1 MEVRIQKNASGED
14 IRSALSGFGRFSSI
28 EIDEEKTTENKG
40 SVLIF
45 REVGFF
51 EGLRQLIFESKENL
65 EQKRK
70 NNRDY
75 LYNFSKERPEIQKL
89 LDSSILDNGH
99 WTVGELREKLKI
111 KTVLIKYEK
120 NEKFLKTPLVSDSK
134 VGVIDAK
141 ISRVKA
147 DSVISWRTPNVDN
160 SQDHGINYVKSENEH
175 SRKTISVEHEVNP
188 NDTQIRDA
196 YRSALSKATGQ
207 VVISPIVDSPVD
219 QIQQSHPEN
228 AKSSGIQ
235 DVYSDDSI
243 RILLEEIDNAVRDNK
258 NIRSVTIARGGGPDA
273 KFLPRVVGQRAIL
286 DEQKRRIVENQSTN
300 LPPMP
305 DSLKLIKRELAER
318 LFLNKA
324 AEPENVTFYATRLER
339 VTTCRAAPEML
350 TADVAFLDV
359 LSIAR
364 GAVELKKSGKGE
376 LARVWSL
383 SFDGRFASS
392 KEVADILSTTKT
404 KWKIGAFELPAC
416 ELPATQVIALQRD
429 RVPERGC
436 AKEKDFFMNHLTN
449 LQGQVVIEVGESSPM
464 REGLMQAL
472 EELSERPDG
481 LGFDCVLA
489 SKHDYALSIFK
500 KNLSEEEALKS
511 SINQPKVESNTTIEK
526 AVAPASDRGKFKPKG
541 NKLAP
546 RSGGVHFMNNPPL
559 DLIADRTIVPKSIA
573 LASGINALR
582 AEDMKEIGQLATGR
596 LISIPDEFIQS
607 PQSLKLDQIK
617 PTFLGILANCS
628 GSVVI
633 SPPYDQFDALTELCS
648 AVYQACEENSLLSVS
663 FAVTNKKVQDNLM
676 KAASTI
682 LISRLDERELD
693 IDGGDDDDLVSFP
706 LEWKSA

>member
-28 EIDEEKTTENKG
+28 EIEKEKDIDGKG
-40 SVLIF
+40 NVLIF

-51 EGLRQLIFESKENL
+51 KGLRQLIFESKENL

-75 LYNFSKERPEIQKL
+75 LNDFSKKRPEIQKL
-89 LDSSILDNGH
+89 LGSSILDKGYC
-99 WTVGELREKLKI
+99 TVGEIREKLKI

-120 NEKFLKTPLVSDSK
+120 NENLLKTPLVSDSK

-147 DSVISWRTPNVDN
+147 DSVIIWKTPNVDN
-160 SQDHGINYVKSENEH
+160 FQDRSINDVKSKNEN

-188 NDTQIRDA
+188 NDAQIRAA
-196 YRSALSKATGQ
+196 YQSALLKATGQ
-207 VVISPIVDSPVD
+207 VVISPIVDLPVD
-219 QIQQSHPEN
+219 QIQKSHPEN

-258 NIRSVTIARGGGPDA
+258 NIRSVTIARGGGPDE
-273 KFLPRVVGQRAIL
+273 KFLPRVVGQRVIL
-286 DEQKRRIVENQSTN
+286 DEKKRRDVENQSIN

-305 DSLKLIKRELAER
+305 DSLKLIKHELAER
-318 LFLNKA
+318 EFLNKA
-324 AEPENVTFYATRLER
+324 AEPENVTFHATRLER
-339 VTTCRAAPEML
+339 VKACQAKPERL

-364 GAVELKKSGKGE
+364 GAVELENSGMGE

-383 SFDGRFASS
+383 SFEGRFASS
-392 KEVADILSTTKT
+392 EEVTDILNATKT
-404 KWKIGAFELPAC
+404 TWKIGAFELPAC
-416 ELPATQVIALQRD
+416 ELPATQVIALERD
-429 RVPERGC
+429 MVPERGC
-436 AKEKDFFMNHLTN
+436 ANEKNFFMTYLEN
-449 LQGQVVIEVGESSPM
+449 LRGRVVIEVGEPSRM

-472 EELSERPDG
+472 EDLSRRPDG

-559 DLIADRTIVPKSIA
+559 DLIADRTIVPASIA

-582 AEDMKEIGQLATGR
+582 AEDMKEIGQFDTGR
-596 LISIPDEFIQS
+596 LISVPDEFTQS
-607 PQSLKLDQIK
+607 PQSLKLDQIE

-633 SPPYDQFDALTELCS
+633 SPPYDQVDALTELCS
-648 AVYQACEENSLLSVS
+648 AVYQACEENPLLSVS
-663 FAVTNKKVQDNLM
+663 FAVTDNKVQENLM
-676 KAASTI
+676 KAFSKI
-682 LISRLDERELD
+682 LINPIDGRELD
-693 IDGGDDDDLVSFP
+693 IDGGDENDLESLS

>member
-1 MEVRIQKNASGED
+1 MKVIIQKNTSSED
-14 IRSALSGFGRFSSI
+14 IRSALSAFGRFSSI
-28 EIDEEKTTENKG
+28 EIDEEKKPDGKEN
-40 SVLIF
+40 VLIF

-51 EGLRQLIFESKENL
+51 KELRQLIFESKENL

-75 LYNFSKERPEIQKL
+75 LTNFSKERPEIQKL
-89 LDSSILDNGH
+89 LGSSILDKGH
-99 WTVGELREKLKI
+99 WTAGELREKLKI

-120 NEKFLKTPLVSDSK
+120 NNNLLETPLVSESK
-134 VGVIDAK
+134 VGVIDAR
-141 ISRVKA
+141 ISKVKA
-147 DSVISWRTPNVDN
+147 DSVISWKTPNVDN
-160 SQDHGINYVKSENEH
+160 SQDRGIHGVKSENEN
-175 SRKTISVEHEVNP
+175 SRKTISVEHKVNP
-188 NDTQIRDA
+188 NDAQIRAA
-196 YRSALSKATGQ
+196 YQSALSKATGQ
-207 VVISPIVDSPVD
+207 VVISPIVDLPVD
-219 QIQQSHPEN
+219 QIQKSHPEN

-235 DVYSDDSI
+235 DEYSDDSI

-258 NIRSVTIARGGGPDA
+258 NIRSVTIARGGGPDE
-273 KFLPRVVGQRAIL
+273 KFLPRFVGQRAIL
-286 DEQKRRIVENQSTN
+286 DEKKRRDVENQSTN

-305 DSLKLIKRELAER
+305 DSLKLVKRELADR
-318 LFLNKA
+318 FLLNKA
-324 AEPENVTFYATRLER
+324 DELQNVTFHATRLER
-339 VTTCRAAPEML
+339 VKTCQAKPEML

-364 GAVELKKSGKGE
+364 GAVELKKSGMGE

-383 SFDGRFASS
+383 SFDKRFTSS
-392 KEVADILSTTKT
+392 QEVAGILDNTKT
-404 KWKIGAFELPAC
+404 TWKIGAFELPAC
-416 ELPATQVIALQRD
+416 ELPATQVIALERD
-429 RVPERGC
+429 MVPATGC
-436 AKEKDFFMNHLTN
+436 AHEKDFFMTHLKN
-449 LQGQVVIEVGESSPM
+449 LKGRVVIEVGEPSSM

-472 EELSERPDG
+472 EELSKRPGG

-526 AVAPASDRGKFKPKG
+526 AVTPASDRGKFKPKG

-573 LASGINALR
+573 SASGNEALS
-582 AEDMKEIGQLATGR
+582 AEDIKEIGKLDTGR
-596 LISIPDEFIQS
+596 LISVPDELTQS

-617 PTFLGILANCS
+617 PTFLGILAKCS

-633 SPPYDQFDALTELCS
+633 SPPYDQVDALTELCS
-648 AVYQACEENSLLSVS
+648 AVYQACEENRLLSVS
-663 FAVTNKKVQDNLM
+663 FAVTDKKIQENLM
-676 KAASTI
+676 KAASSI
-682 LISRLDERELD
+682 LISPIDEREPG
-693 IDGGDDDDLVSFP
+693 IDDGDENDLESLA